1 MNKRNR
7 EVERIANTDDLT
19 QLKNM
24 NAFLFQIKE
33 IDDYIE
39 DELMHE
45 FAIVVID
52 INGLKYINDTYGHK
66 AGDEYIQSGSTT
78 LQEIFHHSLPL
89 IFRTGG
95 DEFVVILTGHDYEDR
110 HKLMDILHKRSEDN
124 LGTRRV
130 VMAAGISDYR
140 QGEDLKTH
148 EVFRRADDRMYQ
160 RKAEL
165 KKMKLEKSADLPS
178 ADSAPSVDA
187 VPCSP

>member
-1 MNKRNR
+1 
-7 EVERIANTDDLT
+7 
-19 QLKNM
+19 
-24 NAFLFQIKE
+24 
-33 IDDYIE
+33 
-39 DELMHE
+39 
-45 FAIVVID
+45 
-52 INGLKYINDTYGHK
+52 
-66 AGDEYIQSGSTT
+66 
-78 LQEIFHHSLPL
+78 
-89 IFRTGG
+89 
-95 DEFVVILTGHDYEDR
+95 
-110 HKLMDILHKRSEDN
+110 MDILHKRSEDN